1 VVTFK
6 PSPSDLLAQADV
18 VQELREAFMSIQEGL
33 TTTIHEASELTH
45 LTESQL
51 RYVEKQHMLAP
62 NRARLDESSDTPRT
76 GQRRYAAEDLLR
88 ARLIAYLIKHGFN
101 LSEID
106 DFMKH
111 ESSAIQGILESTSL
125 RLRPVLDGADEVPF
139 KRFFIPRVLYYA
151 LTLVFERDA
160 IDDAGIVF
168 PIRATPAE
176 LNAYRPGQVYNVDDL
191 GRLGHVFVAW
201 RARGRPLA
209 TFVTVGNPFDDQKLQ
224 IRSFDDVVSA
234 SAASVSHGSAPL
246 HAYLVYGAEAQ
257 RELVEAERLLRTRQ
271 ESGRLSDPSRR
282 MANPRVVAGRL
293 MRYVQWLNC
302 TPSAVANRAESSMS
316 DVLFF
321 NSPEMVNR
329 TLGDALLNR
338 LANAIV
344 DLGGDMQA
352 VESDAHATLQRYL
365 EPCGERRWR
374 FSCILMP
381 NEPADAF
388 KRQELVVR
396 AQSDKAPHRI
406 GVTTTSPQ
414 ANAGLTFRA
423 YSSGRIVYRQSV
435 IPLDPAVS
443 YVAEEAPIRSALAAP
458 AVYGNGLEHSQPPAI
473 VYVTS
478 REEGQFE
485 EDDFLLLRV
494 IGRLVGEIVQTYNSR
509 SHSHSALTDTLTD
522 PETVD
527 GYFSDF
533 LSERSFM
540 TDLERIFR
548 RTFQPGAQPGAA
560 RQRATEQQE
569 LLERF
574 YQHLRSIS
582 LFGVDIDDFSS
593 IQRMHGDKV
602 ARRLTREI
610 GKRLG
615 QRLNASL
622 VNGVPTARL
631 YRIWS
636 DRFYLLVRDENEQQS
651 IERAEQIRKDIARDY
666 RVQLELDAASDQ
678 RPPIPVHVRLVGA
691 TFGLGDLKGLWDSSE
706 ENVTL
711 CAAQLSRILED
722 GLKRASEEL
731 NPDDRSVWWDTRNKL
746 FQPTATLR
754 PPSHTGMGGRT
765 SPAASM
771 PGRGAA
777 M

>member
-1 VVTFK
+1 
-6 PSPSDLLAQADV
+6 
-18 VQELREAFMSIQEGL
+18 
-33 TTTIHEASELTH
+33 
-45 LTESQL
+45 
-51 RYVEKQHMLAP
+51 
-62 NRARLDESSDTPRT
+62 
-76 GQRRYAAEDLLR
+76 
-88 ARLIAYLIKHGFN
+88 
-101 LSEID
+101 
-106 DFMKH
+106 
-111 ESSAIQGILESTSL
+111 
-125 RLRPVLDGADEVPF
+125 
-139 KRFFIPRVLYYA
+139 
-151 LTLVFERDA
+151 
-160 IDDAGIVF
+160 
-168 PIRATPAE
+168 
-176 LNAYRPGQVYNVDDL
+176 
-191 GRLGHVFVAW
+191 
-201 RARGRPLA
+201 
-209 TFVTVGNPFDDQKLQ
+209 
-224 IRSFDDVVSA
+224 
-234 SAASVSHGSAPL
+234 
-246 HAYLVYGAEAQ
+246 
-257 RELVEAERLLRTRQ
+257 
-271 ESGRLSDPSRR
+271 
-282 MANPRVVAGRL
+282 
-293 MRYVQWLNC
+293 
-302 TPSAVANRAESSMS
+302 MS

-321 NSPEMVNR
+321 NSPEMVNPM
-329 TLGDALLNR
+329 LGDALLNR

-352 VESDAHATLQRYL
+352 IENDERAAHQRYL
-365 EPCGERRWR
+365 DPCDERRWR

-396 AQSDKAPHRI
+396 AQSEKAPHRI

-548 RTFQPGAQPGAA
+548 RTFQPGAQPGALH
-560 RQRATEQQE
+560 QRATEHRAAEQQE
-569 LLERF
+569 LPDRF

-582 LFGVDIDDFSS
+582 LVGVDIDDFSA
-593 IQRMHGDKV
+593 IQRVQGDRV
-602 ARRLTREI
+602 ARQLTREI

-622 VNGVPTARL
+622 INGVPTARL

-651 IERAEQIRKDIARDY
+651 KRVEQIRKDIARDY

-678 RPPIPVHVRLVGA
+678 RPPIPVNVRLVGA
-691 TFGLGDLKGLWDSSE
+691 MFGTGDLKALWESSE

-731 NPDDRSVWWDTRNKL
+731 HPEERSVWWDTLKKN
-746 FQPTATLR
+746 FQPTAALR
-754 PPSHTGMGGRT
+754 IPPHTGSGGST
-765 SPAASM
+765 PPAASM
-771 PGRGAA
+771 PRRGAA
-777 M
+777 L